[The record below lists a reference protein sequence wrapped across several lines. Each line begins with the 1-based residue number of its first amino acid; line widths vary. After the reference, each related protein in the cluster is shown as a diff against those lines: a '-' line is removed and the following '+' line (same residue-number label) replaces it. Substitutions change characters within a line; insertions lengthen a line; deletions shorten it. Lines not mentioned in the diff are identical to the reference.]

1 MCGIGGIL
9 HANPAHGVRREELDA
24 IVAAL
29 RHRGPDSQGVH
40 LDGACGLAHTRLSIL
55 DLSARGR
62 QPMASPSGRYW
73 LSYNGEIYNFRELRD
88 DLRRQGRRFD
98 SDSDSEVILQ
108 LVEAGGVPALTALRG
123 MFAFALFDR
132 ETRELL
138 LMRDRLGIK
147 PLFWTHDAQGVAF
160 ASEPKALPGAAS
172 LGAPSPARLAEYL
185 AFRHVAEQES
195 LVPGVRT
202 LLPGHWLRTD
212 GRELRIERWWQP
224 PHGSEADPDE
234 TARVLGECVRRQLV
248 SDVPVGVF
256 LSGGVDSAL
265 VAAFSA
271 EALPSLDT
279 FTVGFAEA
287 GWDETASAR
296 IVADAIQAKA
306 HRLVLTPDAYVAG
319 LAEAIWHLDAPLN
332 HAHSVH
338 LLALA
343 RFARRHVTVVLTGE
357 GSDELFAGYPRYRL
371 FLLGRKLSGPVRT
384 PALALARFL
393 RGARSRWERLLEA
406 TGPDATRAAAVN
418 AAFVAPE
425 QAAALAGVTDMRSVL
440 APRYEILEQAQAEG
454 RGPLDG
460 LLELD
465 RRTYLVSL
473 LQRMDRMTMAAGL
486 EARVPVLDEEMVDHA
501 GMLAIS
507 HKVDWRDSKKPM
519 RRAAQQRFGREYAH
533 APKFGF
539 GVPLDAWMRQGG
551 ALEPLLARLLDDR
564 ATAERGWF
572 DVGAAKR
579 SLEEHRRGDA
589 DRSEVLWGLLNLEL
603 WARVC
608 VEGGGPGALSEY
620 GAVA

>member
-1 MCGIGGIL
+1 M
-9 HANPAHGVRREELDA
+9 VS
-24 IVAAL
+24 
-29 RHRGPDSQGVH
+29 PD
-40 LDGACGLAHTRLSIL
+40 
-55 DLSARGR
+55 GR
-62 QPMASPSGRYW
+62 FV
-73 LSYNGEIYNFRELRD
+73 LSYNGEIYNFRELREE
-88 DLRRQGRRFD
+88 LRRKGRRFD
-98 SDSDSEVILQ
+98 SDSDTEVILH
-108 LVEAGGVPALTALRG
+108 LVEAGGLPALTGLRG

-132 ETRELL
+132 EKRELL

-147 PLFWTHDAQGVAF
+147 PLFFSHDAAGVAF
-160 ASEPKALPGAAS
+160 ASEPKALPAA
-172 LGAPSPARLAEYL
+172 GVRAAPSPARIAEYL
-185 AFRHVAEQES
+185 AFRHAAEQES

-224 PHGSEADPDE
+224 PNGREADPDD
-234 TARVLGECVRRQLV
+234 TARVLSECVRRQLV

-265 VAAFSA
+265 VAGFSA

-279 FTVGFAEA
+279 FTVGFSEA
-287 GWDETASAR
+287 GWDETARAR

-306 HRLVLTPDAYVAG
+306 HRLVLEPETYVNG
-319 LAEAIWHLDAPLN
+319 LTEAIWQLDAPLN

-343 RFARRHVTVVLTGE
+343 RFARRHVKVVLTGE

-371 FLLGRKLSGPVRT
+371 FLLARKLAGPLRT
-384 PALALARFL
+384 PALALAHLL
-393 RGARSRWERLLEA
+393 RAARPRWERLLEA
-406 TGPDATRAAAVN
+406 SGPDAMRAAAVN
-418 AAFVAPE
+418 AAFVPID
-425 QAAALAGVTDMRSVL
+425 QAAALAGATDIDSVL
-440 APRYEILEQAQAEG
+440 APRLEILAQAQAEG
-454 RGPLDG
+454 RSGLEG

-486 EARVPVLDEEMVDHA
+486 EARVPVLDEEMLDHA
-501 GMLAIS
+501 STLAIS

-519 RRAAQQRFGREYAH
+519 RRAAEQRFGRDYAH

-539 GVPLDAWMRQGG
+539 GVPLDAWMRRGG
-551 ALEPLLARLLDDR
+551 ALEPLLARLLGER

-572 DVGAAKR
+572 DVDAAR
-579 SLEEHRRGDA
+579 LRFEEHRRGDA
-589 DRSEVLWGLLNLEL
+589 DRSELLWGLLNLEL

-608 VEGGGPGALSEY
+608 VEGDGPDALSQ
-620 GAVA
+620 

>member
-9 HANPAHGVRREELDA
+9 HANPAHEVRREQLDA

-62 QPMASPSGRYW
+62 QPMASPSGRYL
-73 LSYNGEIYNFRELRD
+73 LSYNGEIYNFRELREE
-88 DLRRQGRRFD
+88 LRRKGRRFE
-98 SDSDSEVILQ
+98 SDSDTEVILH
-108 LVEAGGVPALTALRG
+108 LVEAGGPAALTSLRG

-132 ETRELL
+132 QTRELL

-147 PLFWTHDAQGVAF
+147 PLFFSHDANGVAF
-160 ASEPKALPGAAS
+160 ASEPKALPAAAARS
-172 LGAPSPARLAEYL
+172 APSPERIAEYL
-185 AFRHVAEQES
+185 AFRHAAEQES
-195 LVPGVRT
+195 LAPGVRT

-212 GRELRIERWWQP
+212 GRALAIERWWRP
-224 PHGSEADPDE
+224 PDGRDADPDE
-234 TARVLGECVRRQLV
+234 TARLLAECVQRQLV

-265 VAAFSA
+265 VAASAA

-287 GWDETASAR
+287 GWDESARAR

-306 HRLVLTPDAYVAG
+306 HRFVLTPEAYVAG
-319 LAEAIWHLDAPLN
+319 LAEAVWHLDAPLN

-371 FLLGRKLSGPVRT
+371 YLLGRALAGPLRA
-384 PALALARFL
+384 PALALARLLPQL
-393 RGARSRWERLLEA
+393 RGRWERLL
-406 TGPDATRAAAVN
+406 DASDADETRAAAAN
-418 AAFVAPE
+418 AAFVPLA
-425 QAAALAGVTDMRSVL
+425 QAAALAGVADERALL
-440 APRYEILEQAQAEG
+440 APRLAILAQAHAEG
-454 RGPLDG
+454 RAGLYG

-486 EARVPVLDEEMVDHA
+486 EARVPVLDEELLDFA
-501 GMLAIS
+501 TTLASS

-519 RRAAQQRFGREYAH
+519 RRAARQRFGREYAH

-539 GVPLDAWMRQGG
+539 GVPLDAWMRAGG
-551 ALEPLLARLLDDR
+551 ALEPLLARLLGER

-572 DVGAAKR
+572 DVAAAKR
-579 SLEEHRRGDA
+579 CFEEHRRGEA
-589 DRSEVLWGLLNLEL
+589 DRSELLWGLLNLEL

-608 VEGGGPGALSEY
+608 VEGGGPGAL
-620 GAVA
+620 AA

>member
-9 HANPAHGVRREELDA
+9 HANPAHSVRREALDA

-40 LDGACGLAHTRLSIL
+40 LDGACGLAHTRLSII

-62 QPMASPSGRYW
+62 QPMASSSGRW
-73 LSYNGEIYNFRELRD
+73 LLSYNGEIYNFRELRD
-88 DLRRQGRRFD
+88 ELRRKGRRFD
-98 SDSDSEVILQ
+98 SNSDTEVILQ
-108 LVEAGGVPALTALRG
+108 LVEAGGVAALTTLRG

-147 PLFWTHDAQGVAF
+147 PLFFCQDAQGVTF
-160 ASEPKALPGAAS
+160 ASEPKALPAAAS
-172 LGAPSPARLAEYL
+172 QAGPAAARLAEYL
-185 AFRHVAEQES
+185 AFRHAAEQES
-195 LVPGVRT
+195 LAPGVRT
-202 LLPGHWLRTD
+202 LLPGHWLRTN
-212 GRELRIERWWQP
+212 GRELRIESWWQP
-224 PHGSEADPDE
+224 PHGRDADPAD
-234 TARVLGECVRRQLV
+234 TARVLDECVRRQLV

-265 VAAFSA
+265 VAASSA

-279 FTVGFAEA
+279 FTVGFAEE
-287 GWDETASAR
+287 GWDETARAR

-306 HRLVLTPDAYVAG
+306 HRLVLEPEAYVAG

-371 FLLGRKLSGPVRT
+371 FLLGRKLAGPLRA
-384 PALALARFL
+384 PALALARLL
-393 RGARSRWERLLEA
+393 RAARPRWERLLEA

-418 AAFVAPE
+418 AAFVPVA
-425 QAAALAGVTDMRSVL
+425 QAAALTGVADVGAVL
-440 APRYEILEQAQAEG
+440 APRCEILAQAQAQG
-454 RGPLDG
+454 RGDLDA

-486 EARVPVLDEEMVDHA
+486 EARVPVLDEEMVEHA
-501 GMLAIS
+501 GTLAIS

-519 RRAAQQRFGREYAH
+519 RRAAQQRFGREYAN

-539 GVPLDAWMRQGG
+539 GVPLDAWMRKGG
-551 ALEPLLARLLDDR
+551 ALEPLLARLLGER
-564 ATAERGWF
+564 ATVQRGWF
-572 DVGAAKR
+572 DVAAAR
-579 SLEEHRRGDA
+579 RCFEEHRRGEA
-589 DRSEVLWGLLNLEL
+589 DRSELLWGLLNLEL

-608 VEGGGPGALSEY
+608 VEGGGPGALSE
-620 GAVA
+620 

>member
-9 HANPAHGVRREELDA
+9 HANPAHDVRREQLDA

-40 LDGACGLAHTRLSIL
+40 LDGSCGLAHTRLSIL

-62 QPMASPSGRYW
+62 QPMASPSGRFV
-73 LSYNGEIYNFRELRD
+73 LSYNGEIYNYRELRD
-88 DLRRQGRRFD
+88 ELRRQGRRFD
-98 SDSDSEVILQ
+98 SDSDTEVILH
-108 LVEAGGVPALTALRG
+108 LAETGGRAALTKLRG

-132 ETRELL
+132 ERRELL

-147 PLFWTHDAQGVAF
+147 PLFFHHDADGVTF
-160 ASEPKALPGAAS
+160 ASEPKALPAA
-172 LGAPSPARLAEYL
+172 AARATPAPARIAEYL
-185 AFRHVAEQES
+185 AFRHAAEQES
-195 LVPGVRT
+195 LVPGVHT
-202 LLPGHWLRTD
+202 LLPGHWLLSD

-224 PHGSEADPDE
+224 PAGREADPDE
-234 TARVLGECVRRQLV
+234 TARLLGECVRRQLV

-265 VAAFSA
+265 VAGFAA

-279 FTVGFAEA
+279 FTVGFGEA
-287 GWDETASAR
+287 GWDESARAR

-306 HRLVLTPDAYVAG
+306 HRLELDPERYVAG
-319 LAEAIWHLDAPLN
+319 LCEAIWHLDAPLN

-357 GSDELFAGYPRYRL
+357 GSDELFAGYPRYRM
-371 FLLGRKLSGPVRT
+371 FLLGRKLAGPLRA
-384 PALALARFL
+384 PALALARGL
-393 RGARSRWERLLEA
+393 PVVRPRWERLLEA
-406 TGPDATRAAAVN
+406 SGPDATRAAAVN
-418 AAFVAPE
+418 AAFVPIA
-425 QAAALAGVTDMRSVL
+425 QAAALAGVSDVASPL
-440 APRYEILEQAQAEG
+440 APRLAILAQAAAEG
-454 RGPLDG
+454 RSGLEG

-486 EARVPVLDEEMVDHA
+486 EARVPVLDEELFDHA
-501 GMLAIS
+501 ATLAVS
-507 HKVDWRDSKKPM
+507 HKVDWFDSKKPM
-519 RRAAQQRFGREYAH
+519 RRAAEQRFGREYAH

-539 GVPLDAWMRQGG
+539 GVPLDAWMRAGG
-551 ALEPLLARLLDDR
+551 ALEPLLARLLGER
-564 ATAERGWF
+564 ATRARGWF
-572 DVGAAKR
+572 DVDAAQR
-579 SLEEHRRGDA
+579 CFEEHRRGDA
-589 DRSEVLWGLLNLEL
+589 DRSELLWGLLNLEL

-608 VEGGGPGALSEY
+608 VEGGGPGAL
-620 GAVA
+620 AA